1 VDSKRSIKQHF
12 REILEAEQPQVITE
26 SVWHGL
32 LLRLAPI
39 SESYLRELLR
49 NAGLPIEQPYAGVRQ
64 HTFEELEESLREI
77 LRVYQEATAAGN
89 GDRARYCRR
98 QVIGAKDRAKF
109 LAQNPNTLPYKQ
121 AEKQEMVQWMLVWLE
136 NPEVF
141 PAWVEARKNALAKRL
156 ALLTAESGVRSQE
169 SGG

>member
-12 REILEAEQPQVITE
+12 REILEAEKPQVITE

-141 PAWVEARKNALAKRL
+141 PAWVEARKNALA
-156 ALLTAESGVRSQE
+156 
-169 SGG
+169 

>member
-1 VDSKRSIKQHF
+1 MDSKRSIKQHF

-141 PAWVEARKNALAKRL
+141 PAWVEARKNALA
-156 ALLTAESGVRSQE
+156 
-169 SGG
+169 

>member
-1 VDSKRSIKQHF
+1 MDSKRSIKQHF
-12 REILEAEQPQVITE
+12 REILEAEKPQVITE

-141 PAWVEARKNALAKRL
+141 PAWVEARKNALA
-156 ALLTAESGVRSQE
+156 
-169 SGG
+169 